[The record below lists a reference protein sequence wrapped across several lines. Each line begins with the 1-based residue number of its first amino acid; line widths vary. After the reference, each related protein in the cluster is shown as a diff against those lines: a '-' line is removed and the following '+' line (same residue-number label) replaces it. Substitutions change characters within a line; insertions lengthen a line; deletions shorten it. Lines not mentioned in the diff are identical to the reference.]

1 MADVRRIQM
10 RDFVGQT
17 LKIKNNLTCIEIF
30 RKFVTEIKTDT
41 VTVFITV
48 FSIHNIRKYME
59 RRKPIPLAVYKKVAE
74 RLGKEGDKGIRYI
87 RWRIQYGDIA
97 IIEMTATEYKKYKKK
112 QSEQLANKKAK
123 ADKII
128 KESFG

>member
-1 MADVRRIQM
+1 M
-10 RDFVGQT
+10 
-17 LKIKNNLTCIEIF
+17 TCIEIF

-74 RLGKEGDKGIRYI
+74 RLGKEVRYI